1 MEFEFVSFVS
11 FRIQL
16 SQPVPLLIF
25 LKKSLHRSEF
35 VVQVCLSDG
44 VGSGRNSRCI
54 LMHLII
60 FCA

>member
-44 VGSGRNSRCI
+44 VGSVETADVFSCT
-54 LMHLII
+54 
-60 FCA
+60 